1 MNTKPRTKIS
11 SIKSEFRPPTL
22 SFGLLKIIFNESDT
36 GYSTR
41 LAGLCKQDKQKRL
54 RPQSKTKKHEA
65 IQTSITTINK
75 SERTKSTVNN
85 GIHTSSS
92 TEALVNETQISNLT
106 KDCQTNLDNHHHHHQ
121 QQQQQHKHKD
131 RTSPRIQLLIQQKFP
146 TKFNS
151 TFIQHTTSK
160 AQLSIDDMNKM
171 KLNFIKIDNDDAKSK
186 SSIPTIYR
194 QVSTSTLNQS
204 DYQPFTRQRAKTA
217 VVRKEVYINPPPS
230 RLSNHT
236 IKATPSRSSAKKKSV
251 IIKQSNSP
259 SHSASSTHSQSTRIS
274 RAKSAVVHR
283 SNDSECSIREAKG
296 TAARFNKPEDL
307 FGVRPEQLFAPEQQQ
322 YQPKIFD
329 SRSTN
334 KTDESTRLKRQNLQT
349 KHHLWQQ
356 DVDKIIELYN
366 IHHSTSYR
374 KSAMLPPPT
383 IVTQLPSSLQPAS
396 NEILTESS
404 YNMRSRGPTIAKT
417 THHAHAKPHSVSK
430 QPVSGLLNNPQRNP
444 STRASM
450 KINIT

>member
-106 KDCQTNLDNHHHHHQ
+106 KDCQTNLDNHHYQ
-121 QQQQQHKHKD
+121 QQQQKQHKHKD

-334 KTDESTRLKRQNLQT
+334 KTDESTRLKRQNL
-349 KHHLWQQ
+349 
-356 DVDKIIELYN
+356 
-366 IHHSTSYR
+366 SYR